1 MSKSEL
7 VKLEEG
13 IGERI
18 FTVRGFQVMLDR
30 DLAELYGV
38 KPFRL
43 REQVK
48 RNQKRFPDDF
58 VFRLNKNE
66 ISYMV
71 SQNAIPSKQ
80 SLGGSN
86 PYVFT
91 EQGVAALSSIL
102 TSDVAIDISIR
113 IMRAFVA
120 MRKFIQTNGQL
131 FQRLDRVEV
140 KLLENDQKFEKVF
153 DALESKDRIP
163 DQGIFFEGQVFDA
176 YNFVSDLFRKAEKSI
191 VIVDNYVDDT
201 VLFHL
206 TKIKK
211 SVQVKIVTKS
221 VSDQFKLDLNKFKD
235 QYFTIEVKVSKVI
248 HDRFIILDGELLYHL
263 GASLKDLGRK
273 LFGFTKMD
281 KSGLRL
287 LEKIK

>member
-1 MSKSEL
+1 MSEYEL
-7 VKLEEG
+7 KKFEE
-13 IGERI
+13 
-18 FTVRGFQVMLDR
+18 TVRDKIYSVRGYQVMLDR

-66 ISYMV
+66 ISLMV
-71 SQNAIPSKQ
+71 SQNAIPSKR

-113 IMRAFVA
+113 IMRAFVE
-120 MRKFIQTNGQL
+120 MRKFIQANGQ
-131 FQRLDRVEV
+131 
-140 KLLENDQKFEKVF
+140 
-153 DALESKDRIP
+153 I
-163 DQGIFFEGQVFDA
+163 FDA
-176 YNFVSDLFRKAEKSI
+176 YNFVSDLFRRAQKSI
-191 VIVDNYVDDT
+191 LIIDNYVDDS

-206 TKIKK
+206 TAAAKG
-211 SVQVKIVTKS
+211 VKVRILTKS
-221 VSDQFKLDLNKFKD
+221 ISDKLALDIQKFSS
-235 QYFTIEVKVSKVI
+235 QYFTIEAKVFTLA
-248 HDRFIILDGELLYHL
+248 HDRFIIIDDKDVYHF
-263 GASLKDLGRK
+263 GASLKDLGK
-273 LFGFTKMD
+273 KWFAFSK
-281 KSGLRL
+281 
-287 LEKIK
+287 LEKSDMKLLSKLEKFE

>member
-1 MSKSEL
+1 M
-7 VKLEEG
+7 VKNEVEKFDES
-13 IGERI
+13 IIRDRI
-18 FTVRGFQVMLDR
+18 YSIRGYQVMLDR

-48 RNQKRFPDDF
+48 RNKKRFPDDF

-120 MRKFIQTNGQL
+120 MRKFIQANGQI

-140 KLLENDQKFEKVF
+140 KL
-153 DALESKDRIP
+153 
-163 DQGIFFEGQVFDA
+163 
-176 YNFVSDLFRKAEKSI
+176 
-191 VIVDNYVDDT
+191 
-201 VLFHL
+201 
-206 TKIKK
+206 
-211 SVQVKIVTKS
+211 
-221 VSDQFKLDLNKFKD
+221 
-235 QYFTIEVKVSKVI
+235 
-248 HDRFIILDGELLYHL
+248 
-263 GASLKDLGRK
+263 
-273 LFGFTKMD
+273 
-281 KSGLRL
+281 
-287 LEKIK
+287 

>member
-1 MSKSEL
+1 MSEKCKMIKNEVEKFDES
-7 VKLEEG
+7 
-13 IGERI
+13 IIRDRI
-18 FTVRGFQVMLDR
+18 YSVRGFQVMLDR

-48 RNQKRFPDDF
+48 RNQKRFPHDF

-113 IMRAFVA
+113 IIRAFVA
-120 MRKFIQTNGQL
+120 MRKPYPG
-131 FQRLDRVEV
+131 
-140 KLLENDQKFEKVF
+140 
-153 DALESKDRIP
+153 
-163 DQGIFFEGQVFDA
+163 
-176 YNFVSDLFRKAEKSI
+176 
-191 VIVDNYVDDT
+191 
-201 VLFHL
+201 
-206 TKIKK
+206 
-211 SVQVKIVTKS
+211 
-221 VSDQFKLDLNKFKD
+221 
-235 QYFTIEVKVSKVI
+235 SKVLI
-248 HDRFIILDGELLYHL
+248 
-263 GASLKDLGRK
+263 
-273 LFGFTKMD
+273 TK
-281 KSGLRL
+281 
-287 LEKIK
+287 